1 MRLSQTSARGGL
13 VLLAALVVVAAFAG
27 TAQATVTTT
36 AVTGLPN
43 PFHAPFYDA
52 YAGVGVA
59 TFGVHG
65 TSNGTAGDAV
75 DVLCVNSGGSSSAMA
90 SNVPVQA
97 DGSWDAGQLDSSNV
111 IDNNCTIRAVPTGGG
126 VPADPSPF
134 AGPLGTFPYYNRFYD
149 NNNSVYRHS
158 DYIADLW
165 GSAGD
170 SEIWSSGD
178 FGLGYQ
184 YPVAP
189 TGYWNSNGWA
199 GAAALYSQDQQ
210 TGSRSELNVDGQ
222 NAYNAYGALN
232 VAGSN
237 FGRSAMVT
245 SFALDQVSGNYT
257 TTEDEDLVVCPG
269 SPSSNYPPSGSNCP
283 QFMNTGVH
291 FTRKV
296 VQDHDGRLVTI
307 IDSYTS
313 IDGKA
318 HTLTARYDNQMRNAT
333 YPNAEFAFPGQSGL
347 NLYKPGDVVSGPFP
361 APASIQGAT
370 DYRYP
375 ASYAYPRGYLTWD
388 TAPNQARFY
397 QAAGFILDY
406 LNRTIP
412 AGGSLTL
419 RFAYDSSPS
428 QSISDSLHA
437 AAVAAFTPPAPP
449 PTITPTPP
457 LLAVTPPAVITP
469 RCVVPPVPRG
479 ARLADAEKRIRLAR
493 CSVSIKR
500 VFSATPKGR
509 VVSIAP
515 AAGTTQPAG
524 TTVTIHVSKGRRS
537 HAHHKH

>member
-1 MRLSQTSARGGL
+1 L
-13 VLLAALVVVAAFAG
+13 VRR
-27 TAQATVTTT
+27 Q
-36 AVTGLPN
+36 
-43 PFHAPFYDA
+43 YD
-52 YAGVGVA
+52 Y
-59 TFGVHG
+59 
-65 TSNGTAGDAV
+65 SN
-75 DVLCVNSGGSSSAMA
+75 
-90 SNVPVQA
+90 
-97 DGSWDAGQLDSSNV
+97 
-111 IDNNCTIRAVPTGGG
+111 
-126 VPADPSPF
+126 
-134 AGPLGTFPYYNRFYD
+134 
-149 NNNSVYRHS
+149 
-158 DYIADLW
+158 DLW
-165 GSAGD
+165 GSAGH
-170 SEIWSSGD
+170 SEMWSSGNT
-178 FGLGYQ
+178 GLVQ
-184 YPVAP
+184 FPVAP
-189 TGYWNSNGWA
+189 PNGYWDPSGYGWVS
-199 GAAALYSQDQQ
+199 AAALYSQDSQ
-210 TGSRSELNVDGQ
+210 TSSRSELNVDGQ
-222 NAYNAYGALN
+222 NAYNAYGARWLWSAN
-232 VAGSN
+232 PNYSYN
-237 FGRSAMVT
+237 NPGRSTMVT
-245 SFALDQVSGNYT
+245 SFALDPVTGNYT
-257 TTEDEDLVVCPG
+257 TTEDEDLVTCPG
-269 SPSSNYPPSGSNCP
+269 PASGNYPANSSNCS
-283 QFMNTGVH
+283 QFISSGVH

-318 HTLTARYDNQMRNAT
+318 HTLTARYDNQMLYAT

-397 QAAGFILDY
+397 RAAGFILDY

-515 AAGTTQPAG
+515 ATGTTQPAG